1 MYYTR
6 GKTTPPIYLQA
17 RRNRGAGGRSPHFG
31 KSFNPIPIRGDRS
44 TPLPQISR
52 PSYGPD
58 LARERTESA
67 HTFMGQSTYSLPFD
81 EKIEVVGGN
90 KVTNALLSCP
100 VAVKGSDRSRHISRL
115 MPCTI
120 SLLFRSS

>member
-6 GKTTPPIYLQA
+6 GKTTPPIYLQG
-17 RRNRGAGGRSPHFG
+17 RRNWGAGGFRHIFADQLNLFQSEG
-31 KSFNPIPIRGDRS
+31 GQVI
-44 TPLPQISR
+44 TPLPQIFR

-67 HTFMGQSTYSLPFD
+67 HTFMVQSTYSLPFD
-81 EKIEVVGGN
+81 EKRVVGGN

>member
-6 GKTTPPIYLQA
+6 GKTTPPIYLQG
-17 RRNRGAGGRSPHFG
+17 RRNRGTGGHSPHFCR
-31 KSFNPIPIRGDRS
+31 SVNPIPIRGGQVI
-44 TPLPQISR
+44 TPLPQIFR

-81 EKIEVVGGN
+81 EKRVVGGN